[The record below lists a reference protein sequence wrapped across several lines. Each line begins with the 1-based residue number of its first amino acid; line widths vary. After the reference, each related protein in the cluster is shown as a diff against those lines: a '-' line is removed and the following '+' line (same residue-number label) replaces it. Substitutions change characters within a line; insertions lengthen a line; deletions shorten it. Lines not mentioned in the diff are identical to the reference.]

1 MAKSEDQEKVQY
13 SFEGDVSS
21 LRSATKEAIDLLGQY
36 DQAIQNASNT
46 GVFQG
51 SQKAT
56 KSFKSNINGLTKDLQ
71 KLQDKLKNIGDV
83 RLPSGSSTSEAMK
96 QTLGTVTSQMQ
107 NVSSASKI
115 TTKDLNQMKEALK
128 GVRATVASAQPDTD
142 KLIASE
148 QRFQNVLNAVQQKAD
163 SFRATMDNTKSRISS
178 TFEPINQR
186 LGFFRNLI
194 DSVSAKMQSF
204 KDKAAISFE
213 RVGKLASAVA
223 SAFRRTSSEAD
234 KGDKSASRLA
244 TAFGKVKTAA
254 SKIPGILRNVFD
266 TLKSGASK
274 IAAVGSKFGELG
286 TKLKSLKSGTSTL
299 KQLTGVISAG
309 AIAKGLANAVKE
321 SVSMVEAANLFTVA
335 MGDSIDMGQKYV
347 DTMSEIY
354 GMDPKNLENTAGY
367 FYQLTDA
374 IGMADDASATMSLSL
389 TKMSNDLASLFNMD
403 VATVSENLASG
414 MTGMTRAVRK
424 YGMDLR
430 NTTLQQ
436 TALNYGLTGQVES
449 MSEANRMA
457 LRYLTMI
464 DQANNAINQYNGDTK
479 DASNTMGDFARNIE
493 TPANQLRIFKEQITQ
508 LGRAIGN
515 FFLPI
520 LAKVLPYINGIIMA
534 LRTLLNFVSSLLGF
548 STSFGGEFSGAAE
561 SAADS
566 VSSIGGAASDAANE
580 MKKLTAPFDELNI
593 LSEDASAASG
603 GVGGIAEDILDPA
616 LAEAIKNSQL
626 QIENIKMRANEIRD
640 SILELLGLELDA
652 EGNAVAV
659 VGGFVDRIVKAWQA
673 QDYTQVGSIIAEFL
687 NQGLY
692 WAVDNVTWE
701 NLGPGIQQTVD
712 KITGLYNGFMSTY
725 DWSALGTVIGNG
737 INIAIYTGLDF
748 INKIDW
754 SLSGMAMANGLNSVV
769 ATIDWAALAQMI
781 SQGLTGIITSVYT
794 FLENTDWQAIGEA
807 VKTFL
812 VNIDWAGVAEATFR
826 AIGAAF
832 GALTSFLWGLIK
844 DAWSQ
849 VVNWWHDN
857 AIQDGEFT
865 LQGLL
870 EGMLNI
876 VKNIGTWIK
885 EHIFDPFIQ
894 GFKNAFGIHSPS
906 TVMAEMGGYLLE
918 GLFQGLANIGD
929 KIKSWGSSLING
941 IKNVLG
947 IHSPSKEFEELGEYS
962 IAGLAQGFSG
972 MTSITTTFQTQ
983 LTTMLASSQSF
994 SNENLLLIQT
1004 LLQAMLDALNDA
1016 LEANTTFTETMAKM
1030 YTTMANTSITQING
1044 IIAKLDAIPRSITTV
1059 HTIITRNVSG
1069 GSSGSS
1075 SKSSG
1080 TKMATG
1086 GVVTSPTYALI
1097 GEGRYDEAVIPL
1109 GNSPQMADLVQKI
1122 ADAVDKDKDTPDTPI
1137 QVNVYIGD
1145 EEFDAYTYKA
1155 SERGKKKVGAQP
1167 VKTGG

>member
-1 MAKSEDQEKVQY
+1 MSQDNEERVEY
-13 SFEGDVSS
+13 IFEGDVSS
-21 LRSATKEAIDLLGQY
+21 LKSATQQAIDLLGQY
-36 DQAIQNASNT
+36 DQAIKQASKAGAFQASEKSTKTFNNT
-46 GVFQG
+46 VA
-51 SQKAT
+51 KV
-56 KSFKSNINGLTKDLQ
+56 TKDVE
-71 KLQDKLKNIGDV
+71 KLQAKLKKVGDV
-83 RLPSGSSTSEAMK
+83 KLPTGSATSDAMK
-96 QTLGTVTSQMQ
+96 QTLEVVASQM
-107 NVSSASKI
+107 SKI
-115 TTKDLNQMKEALK
+115 SGSSKLTTKDLNQMKTALQ
-128 GVRATVASAQPDTD
+128 GVRTSVASAKTDTD
-142 KLIASE
+142 KLISSE
-148 QRFQNVLNAVQQKAD
+148 ERFQRTLNTVKAKAEA
-163 SFRATMDNTKSRISS
+163 FRNTMSGAKTTLSQ

-194 DSVSAKMQSF
+194 DGVSARIQSF
-204 KDKAAISFE
+204 KDRAAIAFD

-223 SAFRRTSSEAD
+223 SAFRRTSTEAD
-234 KGDKSASRLA
+234 KGDRSASRLA
-244 TAFGKVKTAA
+244 TAFGKIKTAA
-254 SKIPGILRNVFD
+254 SKVPTALSKIFELMK
-266 TLKSGASK
+266 TGASRVTTLATK
-274 IAAVGSKFGELG
+274 VQELG
-286 TKLKSLKSGTSTL
+286 KRLTSLKSGTSVL
-299 KQLTGVISAG
+299 KQLTQLLAAG
-309 AIAKGLANAVKE
+309 AIAKGLAE
-321 SVSMVEAANLFTVA
+321 SVKQSISFVENLNLFIVA
-335 MGDSIDMGQKYV
+335 MGDSLEMGQKFV
-347 DTMSEIY
+347 QQMSEVY
-354 GMDPKNLENTAGY
+354 GMDPSNLYQTAGY

-374 IGMADDASATMSLSL
+374 IGMTDEASATMSLSL

-403 VATVSENLASG
+403 VATVTENLASG
-414 MTGMTRAVRK
+414 MQGMTRAVRK
-424 YGMDLR
+424 YGMDIR

-436 TALNYGLTGQVES
+436 TALNYGIEGQVET

-464 DQANNAINQYNGDTK
+464 DQANNAINQFDGTTGDVST
-479 DASNTMGDFARNIE
+479 TMGDFARNIE

-508 LGRAIGN
+508 LGRSIGN

-520 LAKVLPYINGIIMA
+520 LAKILPYINGIIMA
-534 LRTLLNFVSSLLGF
+534 LRTLLNFFSSLLGF

-566 VSSIGGAASDAANE
+566 VSSIGGAASDAATE

-603 GVGGIAEDILDPA
+603 GIGGFAGDILDPA
-616 LAEAIKNSQL
+616 LAEALKNSQL

-673 QDYTQVGSIIAEFL
+673 QDYTQVGSTIAAFL

-692 WAVDNVTWE
+692 WAIGNVTWE
-701 NLGPGIQQTVD
+701 NLGPGIQQTVNQ
-712 KITGLYNGFMSTY
+712 ITGLYNGFMATF

-754 SLSGMAMANGLNSVV
+754 SLSGLAMANGLNSVV

-781 SQGLTGIITSVYT
+781 SQGLIGIITSVYT

-844 DAWSQ
+844 DAWSS

-894 GFKNAFGIHSPS
+894 GFKNVFGIHSPS
-906 TVMAEMGGYLLE
+906 TVMAEIGGFLLD

-929 KIKSWGSSLING
+929 RIRSWGSSLING

-947 IHSPSKEFEELGEYS
+947 IHSPSKEFKELGAYS
-962 IAGLAQGFSG
+962 VAGLVQGFFG
-972 MTSITTTFQTQ
+972 MTSITSTFQTQ
-983 LTTMLASSQSF
+983 LTTMLTSAQSF
-994 SNENLLLIQT
+994 SSENLLLIQS
-1004 LLQAMLDALNDA
+1004 LLQAMLDALDDA
-1016 LEANTTFTETMAKM
+1016 LEANTTFTKAMAKM
-1030 YTTMANTSITQING
+1030 YTKMANTSIPQING
-1044 IIAKLDAIPRSITTV
+1044 IIAELDAIPRSITTV
-1059 HTIITRNVSG
+1059 HTIITQSIFD
-1069 GSSGSS
+1069 GSSS
-1075 SKSSG
+1075 SKSRS
-1080 TKMATG
+1080 TPKMATG

>member
-1 MAKSEDQEKVQY
+1 MAQDNEEKVEY
-13 SFEGDVSS
+13 IFEGDVSS
-21 LRSATKEAIDLLGQY
+21 LKSATQQAIDLLGQY
-36 DQAIQNASNT
+36 DQAIKQASKAGAFQASEKSTKTFNNT
-46 GVFQG
+46 VA
-51 SQKAT
+51 KV
-56 KSFKSNINGLTKDLQ
+56 TKDVE
-71 KLQDKLKNIGDV
+71 KLQAKLKKVGDV
-83 RLPSGSSTSEAMK
+83 KLPTGSATSDAMK
-96 QTLGTVTSQMQ
+96 QTLEVVASQM
-107 NVSSASKI
+107 SKI
-115 TTKDLNQMKEALK
+115 SSSSKLTTKDLNQMKTALQ
-128 GVRATVASAQPDTD
+128 GVRTSVASAKTDTD

-148 QRFQNVLNAVQQKAD
+148 ERFQRTLNTVKAKAEA
-163 SFRATMDNTKSRISS
+163 FRNTMSGAKSTLSQ

-194 DSVSAKMQSF
+194 DSVSAKIQGF
-204 KDKAAISFE
+204 KDKAAIAFD
-213 RVGKLASAVA
+213 RVSKLASAVA
-223 SAFRRTSSEAD
+223 SAFRRTSTEAD
-234 KGDKSASRLA
+234 KGDKSASKLA
-244 TAFGKVKTAA
+244 TAFGKLKTAA
-254 SKIPGILRNVFD
+254 SKVPTALSKIFELMK
-266 TLKSGASK
+266 TGASRVTTL
-274 IAAVGSKFGELG
+274 ATRVQELG
-286 TKLKSLKSGTSTL
+286 KRLTSLKSGTSVL
-299 KQLTGVISAG
+299 KQLTQLLAAG
-309 AIAKGLANAVKE
+309 TIAKGLAE
-321 SVSMVEAANLFTVA
+321 SVKQSISFVENLNLFTVA
-335 MGDSIDMGQKYV
+335 MGDSLEMGQKFV
-347 DTMSEIY
+347 QQMSEVY
-354 GMDPKNLENTAGY
+354 GMDPSNLYQTAGY

-374 IGMADDASATMSLSL
+374 IGMTDEASATMSLSL

-403 VATVSENLASG
+403 VATVTENLASG
-414 MTGMTRAVRK
+414 MQGMTRAVRK
-424 YGMDLR
+424 YGMDIR

-436 TALNYGLTGQVES
+436 TALNYGLEGQVET

-464 DQANNAINQYNGDTK
+464 DQANNAINQFDSTTD
-479 DASNTMGDFARNIE
+479 DASSTMGDFARNIE

-520 LAKVLPYINGIIMA
+520 LAKILPYINGIIMA
-534 LRTLLNFVSSLLGF
+534 LKTLLNFFSSLLGF

-566 VSSIGGAASDAANE
+566 VSSIGSAASDAANE

-593 LSEDASAASG
+593 LSEDTSAASG

-712 KITGLYNGFMSTY
+712 QITGLYNGFMSTY

-844 DAWSQ
+844 DAWSS

-870 EGMLNI
+870 DGMLNI

-906 TVMAEMGGYLLE
+906 TVMAEMGGFLLE

-972 MTSITTTFQTQ
+972 MNSITTTFQTQ

-994 SNENLLLIQT
+994 SNENLLLIQS
-1004 LLQAMLDALNDA
+1004 LLQAMLDALDDA

-1044 IIAKLDAIPRSITTV
+1044 IIAKLDAIPRNITTV

-1122 ADAVDKDKDTPDTPI
+1122 ADAVDKDKDTPDTPV